1 MAPWSRIL
9 RGAETPGGTQ
19 GKPSQIL
26 SRIDDTSTAGRG
38 AEVGARGNRSPAAA
52 QSAGDS
58 SYFYRQND
66 DVGTAH
72 LSPYS

>member
-26 SRIDDTSTAGRG
+26 SRIDDTSAAGRG
-38 AEVGARGNRSPAAA
+38 VPRSVRCGEQRFEERGARQGGGELRPCLCW
-52 QSAGDS
+52 AG
-58 SYFYRQND
+58 RE
-66 DVGTAH
+66 V
-72 LSPYS
+72 